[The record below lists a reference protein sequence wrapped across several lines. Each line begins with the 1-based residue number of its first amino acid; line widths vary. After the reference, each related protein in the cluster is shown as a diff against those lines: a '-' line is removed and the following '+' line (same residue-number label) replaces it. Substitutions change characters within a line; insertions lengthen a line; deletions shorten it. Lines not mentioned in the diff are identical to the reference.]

1 MPIALRQCTACLRPH
16 RALAL
21 RAPVR
26 AASSS
31 SKKWEEP
38 EPRHID
44 EDADEFDDVLG
55 ELHRRRKKMDA
66 KRNRTVSDILARCV
80 FYVIPSSGDLVLRA
94 DNGATRRS
102 RAVGRPR
109 LIPSRPRE
117 MLMPGRRLR

>member
-1 MPIALRQCTACLRPH
+1 MPIALRQCTACLRPY

-21 RAPVR
+21 RAPGR
-26 AASSS
+26 AHSSS

-66 KRNRTVSDILARCV
+66 KRNRTVSAVACLCLPLGWRLCGLLA
-80 FYVIPSSGDLVLRA
+80 SDG
-94 DNGATRRS
+94 
-102 RAVGRPR
+102 PR
-109 LIPSRPRE
+109 
-117 MLMPGRRLR
+117 G